1 MPLLWGWKERL
12 GDLRVVYGDQV
23 SRCPLLLPSR
33 YLISGINAVVQ
44 APHAS
49 SHLTTSTSLSLLQQ
63 RDMVYGRHLSCDDQ
77 SRPSGLVLYQLGR
90 LAWPRQHDMLP
101 CLPFPNVEKSEVR
114 GHQPPA
120 TAQRRFNVLL
130 RFSGMDPGLS
140 VRCHIIIMPWIQQN
154 YETLE
159 LVKGFASPPSLPIHA
174 IWRPIF
180 LWYTRNA

>member
-12 GDLRVVYGDQV
+12 GDLRVVYGD
-23 SRCPLLLPSR
+23 
-33 YLISGINAVVQ
+33 Q

-130 RFSGMDPGLS
+130 RFSGMDPGGGRKRIKR
-140 VRCHIIIMPWIQQN
+140 V
-154 YETLE
+154 
-159 LVKGFASPPSLPIHA
+159 
-174 IWRPIF
+174 
-180 LWYTRNA
+180 RNAAQLCVLNKRSPSSRLKRHSLS